1 MGSARTADQR
11 SGQLY
16 QPEIDGLRAI
26 AILVVIIHHY
36 FPALLPNGFVG
47 VDIFFVISGYVITLH
62 LRRTSATSWSEY
74 LLGFYARRV
83 KRLLP
88 ALLLCIAITTIVFVA
103 VTTRPQPEIFKTGA
117 LSLLGA
123 SNLYLLR
130 IATDYFSLQAQL
142 NPFTQTW
149 SLGVEEQFYALFP
162 LILAMCGYARIKSTG
177 GDSRAIRVLFLISSL
192 SLAGFIILS
201 YTHPKAAFY
210 LMPTR
215 FWELGLGALV
225 AIMPGQKVLPASLKW
240 RPEIISTV
248 AFLGLTISCF
258 LLPGQPMFAVILS
271 TLSATVLISLVKSR
285 QSLPRFLT
293 FGPVIYIGLISYS
306 LYLWHW
312 SILVLG
318 KWTIGVG
325 AWSAPILLLLT
336 VLIAAFSYHLV
347 EKPLRY
353 ARWSGTNL
361 KTILYGVVPSVI
373 FAVFSATVM
382 PKFAQNFND
391 TLPGILG
398 VHAVTPMS
406 PLKCHSS
413 ILKAKLLNPIEE
425 CLHASR
431 TVEKPR
437 AMYLI
442 GDSHAAQLVP
452 MVTIATNDLPFEVR
466 FMSTLGETGFPIGL
480 INQLQDSRQTLDYIV
495 QDSLPGDVV
504 LIAFHKG
511 YLNEKRDM
519 HVPMHKEADM
529 NAQTTRF
536 VESMR
541 PYIDMLTSKRVQ
553 VILIRDTP
561 LMRVVATS
569 PSCYLQIKMFGQSIC
584 KVDKKQDLHTRKRQD
599 LAYDTLASSNTSVMT
614 WDPLP
619 YMYGD
624 ADTLEVVDGD
634 GNYLMWNWNHISAW
648 QSEQL
653 APSFAEFLSHNLDIS
668 TH

>member
-1 MGSARTADQR
+1 MSYSKTAAQR

-36 FPALLPNGFVG
+36 FPALLPNGFIG

-62 LRRTSATSWSEY
+62 LHRKPDTGWSEY

-88 ALLLCIAITTIVFVA
+88 ALLLCVAITSIVFVA
-103 VTTRPQPEIFKTGA
+103 VITRPQPEVFKTGA
-117 LSLLGA
+117 LSLVGA
-123 SNLYLLR
+123 SNLYLFR

-149 SLGVEEQFYALFP
+149 SLGVEEQFYAVFP
-162 LILAMCGYARIKSTG
+162 LILALCGYARQKSISG
-177 GDSRAIRVLFLISSL
+177 ESRATLVLFIISSL
-192 SLAGFIILS
+192 SLAGFIFLS
-201 YTHPKAAFY
+201 YRYPKAAFY
-210 LMPTR
+210 MMPTR

-225 AIMPGQKVLPASLKW
+225 AILPGHKVLKAYSQW
-240 RPEIISTV
+240 WSQGISAV
-248 AFLGLTISCF
+248 AFLGLTVSCF
-258 LLPGQPMFAVILS
+258 LLPGQPMFAVMLS
-271 TLSATVLISLVKSR
+271 TVSAAVLISLIRSNGP
-285 QSLPRFLT
+285 LPRLLT
-293 FGPVIYIGLISYS
+293 AGPIIYIGLISYS

-312 SILVLG
+312 SILVLA

-325 AWSAPILLLLT
+325 PWSAIVLLSLT
-336 VLIAAFSYHLV
+336 VMIAALSYHLV

-361 KTILYGVVPSVI
+361 KTILYGLVPSFVFAI
-373 FAVFSATVM
+373 FIATQI

-391 TLPGILG
+391 TLPGLFG

-406 PLKCHSS
+406 PLKCHSEK
-413 ILKAKLLNPIEE
+413 LKAKLLNPIEE
-425 CLHASR
+425 CLRANR
-431 TVEKPR
+431 TEEKPR
-437 AMYLI
+437 AIYLI
-442 GDSHAAQLVP
+442 GDSHAAQLMP
-452 MVTIATNDLPFEVR
+452 MVTMATTSLPFEVR
-466 FMSTLGETGFPIGL
+466 FISSLGDTGFPHGL
-480 INQLQDSRQTLDYIV
+480 INQSRSKAQTLDYIV

-504 LIAFHKG
+504 LVSFHRG
-511 YLNEKRDM
+511 YLNEKRDA
-519 HVPMHKEADM
+519 HVPFRNKAEM

-536 VESMR
+536 IENME
-541 PYIDMLTSKRVQ
+541 PYIDMLTSKHVK

-569 PSCYLQIKMFGQSIC
+569 PSCYLQIKIFGQSIC
-584 KVDKKQDLHTRKRQD
+584 QVDKTQDLHTRKRQD
-599 LAYDTLASSNTSVMT
+599 LAYDALASSSASVTT

-619 YMYGD
+619 YIYGG
-624 ADTLEVVDGD
+624 ADTHDVVDKD

-648 QSEQL
+648 QSEKL
-653 APSFAEFLSHNLDIS
+653 APLFAEFLLSNTDPSLH
-668 TH
+668 

>member
-1 MGSARTADQR
+1 MSALRAIAQR

-62 LRRTSATSWSEY
+62 LSRVPDTNWSEY

-88 ALLLCIAITTIVFVA
+88 ALLLCVAITTIVFVA
-103 VTTRPQPEIFKTGA
+103 VTTRPQPEVFKTGA
-117 LSLLGA
+117 LSLLGV

-162 LILAMCGYARIKSTG
+162 LILALCGYARSKSTG
-177 GDSRAIRVLFLISSL
+177 GDTRATLVLYLISSL

-201 YTHPKAAFY
+201 YKYPKAAFY

-215 FWELGLGALV
+215 FWELGLGALI
-225 AIMPGQKVLPASLKW
+225 AIAPSQKVLQVSLRW
-240 RPEIISTV
+240 RSQGVSTV
-248 AFLGLTISCF
+248 AFLGLAVSCF

-271 TLSATVLISLVKSR
+271 TLSTSVLISLVRSG
-285 QSLPRFLT
+285 QPLPRLLT
-293 FGPVIYIGLISYS
+293 SGPVIYIGLISYS

-325 AWSAPILLLLT
+325 PWSAPVLLLLT
-336 VLIAAFSYHLV
+336 IMIAALSYHLV

-361 KTILYGVVPSVI
+361 RTILVGFVPSLA
-373 FAVFSATVM
+373 FAVFGATVI
-382 PKFAQNFND
+382 PKFAQSFND
-391 TLPGILG
+391 TLPALLG

-406 PLKCHSS
+406 PLHMKCHSE
-413 ILKAKLLNPIEE
+413 KAKLLNPIEE
-425 CLHASR
+425 CLHANRSD
-431 TVEKPR
+431 EKPH
-437 AMYLI
+437 AIYLI
-442 GDSHAAQLVP
+442 GDSHAAQLMP
-452 MVTIATNDLPFEVR
+452 MVTTATTELPFEVR
-466 FMSTLGETGFPIGL
+466 FMSSLGDTGFPHGL
-480 INQLQDSRQTLDYIV
+480 INQSRDSTQTLDFIV
-495 QDSLPGDVV
+495 QDSLPGDIV
-504 LIAFHKG
+504 LISFHRG
-511 YLNEKRDM
+511 YLNEKRDA
-519 HVPMHKEADM
+519 HVPFRNKAEI
-529 NAQTTRF
+529 NQQTTRF
-536 VESMR
+536 VESMG
-541 PYIDMLTSKRVQ
+541 PYIELLTSKRVK

-569 PSCYLQIKMFGQSIC
+569 PSCYLQIKIFGQSIC
-584 KVDKKQDLHTRKRQD
+584 EVDKAQDLHTRKRQD
-599 LAYDTLASSNTSVMT
+599 LAYDTLSSLSTSVTT

-619 YMYGD
+619 YLYGD
-624 ADTLEVVDGD
+624 ADTFDVVDSD

-653 APSFAEFLSHNLDIS
+653 APSFAEFLLRDTAPSSH
-668 TH
+668 